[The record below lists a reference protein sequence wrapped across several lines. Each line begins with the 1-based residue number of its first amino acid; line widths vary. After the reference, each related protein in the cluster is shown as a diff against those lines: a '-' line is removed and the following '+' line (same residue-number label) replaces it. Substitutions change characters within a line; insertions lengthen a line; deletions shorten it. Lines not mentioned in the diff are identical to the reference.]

1 MPAGPSLDDLVCP
14 DQQRRPHRQTY
25 RRRGVFVFAFD
36 VRLVASFDAGG
47 RVGLSFLTSSTTSC
61 HQCSAGPFSNPSSRP
76 RVSANLL
83 SWCQA
88 AQSARVLHVPTIT
101 RRSGLSDGLRS
112 CPPTQPGRFFAADR
126 RVRIAV
132 SHSCPASSFR
142 CTWVTIVIIGLILPG
157 LKRTRLSRLLDYLIR
172 PQQKRRL
179 DRQAERLRGLQVDDQ
194 LELFWVLD
202 RKVGGLGAF
211 QNLRCFARLAPAA
224 HCFFRRMSS

>member
-25 RRRGVFVFAFD
+25 RRRGVFVLAFD

-47 RVGLSFLTSSTTSC
+47 RVGLSSLTSSTTSC
-61 HQCSAGPFSNPSSRP
+61 HQCSAGPFSNPSSRR
-76 RVSANLL
+76 RVSANFG

-88 AQSARVLHVPTIT
+88 SQSARVLHVPTIT

-132 SHSCPASSFR
+132 SHSCPAPSFR
-142 CTWVTIVIIGLILPG
+142 CTCVTIVIIELVLLGP
-157 LKRTRLSRLLDYLIR
+157 KSSVTLSVSLDYLVC
-172 PQQKRRL
+172 PLQ
-179 DRQAERLRGLQVDDQ
+179 ERLGSVRSDSSYGVSRGPS
-194 LELFWVLD
+194 
-202 RKVGGLGAF
+202 
-211 QNLRCFARLAPAA
+211 ARDVA
-224 HCFFRRMSS
+224 RDVTGS